1 MYSEYNQ
8 NVKSGA
14 HCGAQLVHFLHRRC
28 SEPMKYVS
36 ANLRKNKK
44 SYRAILRYY
53 DSDGNRKQKTKTLK
67 ATSKVQAQRELEE
80 WRQEEEKLAQKASL
94 LHEEQNQF
102 PTVDEMLSSYIDILD
117 RTRSVERVTI
127 KGYKAS
133 QRLWSPLIGDIP
145 INELTQNMIEKA
157 EIKLYE
163 TGKANATI
171 SKAHVLL
178 KSVLER
184 RVEADELKKN
194 PMRYIKAPR
203 RENKARG
210 INALD
215 KEARTKL
222 LDALDKMPL
231 ERIQLAAY
239 IALYTG
245 MRRGEIC
252 GLRWKDVNLENNTIN
267 VAQSIGVASGDTYV
281 KNTKTNRTRCI
292 VIPNKLVAI
301 LEKWQSLGH
310 KAEYVIEGR
319 DTTPWTSPDIITK
332 QWTILAHMLDL
343 VGIEER
349 TCSFHDLRHTWATA
363 AVAAGIDIKTV
374 SSNLGHSNA
383 AMTLNIYASAD
394 PDAKRA
400 AAEKMNDVI

>member
-1 MYSEYNQ
+1 MQ
-8 NVKSGA
+8 
-14 HCGAQLVHFLHRRC
+14 
-28 SEPMKYVS
+28 YVS
-36 ANLRKNKK
+36 ASLRKNGKR
-44 SYRAILRYY
+44 YRAILRYY
-53 DSDGNRKQKTKTLK
+53 DSEGNRKQKTKTLN
-67 ATSKVQAQRELEE
+67 ATSKIQAMRELEE
-80 WRQEEEKLAQKASL
+80 WRHKEEELARKASL
-94 LHEEQNQF
+94 LQENKSQF
-102 PTVDEMLSSYIDILD
+102 PTVDEMLTSYIDVLD
-117 RTRSVERVTI
+117 KTRTVERVTI
-127 KGYKAS
+127 AGYKNTQS
-133 QRLWSPLIGDIP
+133 LWTPLIGDIP
-145 INELTQNMIEKA
+145 INELTPSIIEKA

-163 TGKANATI
+163 AGKANATI

-184 RVEADELKKN
+184 RVQADELEKN
-194 PMRYIKAPR
+194 PMKFIKAPK
-203 RENKARG
+203 RENRARG

-215 KEARTKL
+215 KKARTKL
-222 LDALDKMPL
+222 LDALDNMPL
-231 ERIQLAAY
+231 DRIQLAAY

-252 GLRWKDVNLENNTIN
+252 GIRWKDVSLENNTIH
-267 VAQSIGVASGDTYV
+267 VTQSIGIVRGETYV
-281 KNTKTNRTRCI
+281 KSTKTNRDRSI
-292 VIPNKLVAI
+292 VIPDKLVAI
-301 LEKWQSLGH
+301 LDKWRNLGH

-319 DTTPWTSPDIITK
+319 DATPWTSPDVITK

-400 AAEKMNDVI
+400 AAEKMNEVI